1 MNKGENMLEM
11 RRKVGHY
18 SYLSRDVI
26 GKGYSSVVYR
36 AQNDSTGTRDLTK
49 DKQSPSN

>member
-1 MNKGENMLEM
+1 M
-11 RRKVGHY
+11 RRKVGQY

-36 AQNDSTGTRDLTK
+36 AQNDSNGKRCLTK
-49 DKQSPSN
+49 DKQSP